1 MKNETITII
10 EYLPFVFGCVMVFV
24 GVIGGGVELK
34 EVKIPT
40 VDNRTRSLS
49 IVVGVILIALG
60 LWLKQS
66 HLQEAPS
73 DGHQPVSN
81 SLEITPSASGDQK
94 SKEQLAKDK
103 EAIQSSLLAYAAA
116 VSRHDI
122 SSALASWREPTTEV
136 RNLIET
142 TDFLTIQPTNT
153 IYNGGR
159 HAVVEANM
167 VERSKEAEPQQYQGS
182 VEMERTESGLW
193 VIAST
198 EGMRCTAGC
207 DEVTADESGEPGEVV
222 EEPLPSQP
230 GKPQENP

>member
-40 VDNRTRSLS
+40 VGNRTRTLS
-49 IVVGVILIALG
+49 IVVGAILIALG
-60 LWLKQS
+60 LWLKQT
-66 HLQEAPS
+66 HLQET
-73 DGHQPVSN
+73 QPDERRPAS
-81 SLEITPSASGDQK
+81 SQLEITSSASGDQK
-94 SKEQLAKDK
+94 TREQLAKDK

-122 SSALASWREPTTEV
+122 SSALANWREPTTEV
-136 RNLIET
+136 RNLIENT
-142 TDFLTIQPTNT
+142 EFLTIQPTNT

-167 VERSKEAEPQQYQGS
+167 VEKSKDEEPQQYQGS

-198 EGMRCTAGC
+198 AGMKCTANCGEATE
-207 DEVTADESGEPGEVV
+207 DEPGEPEEV
-222 EEPLPSQP
+222 ENLPPSQP
-230 GKPQENP
+230 EKSQENP